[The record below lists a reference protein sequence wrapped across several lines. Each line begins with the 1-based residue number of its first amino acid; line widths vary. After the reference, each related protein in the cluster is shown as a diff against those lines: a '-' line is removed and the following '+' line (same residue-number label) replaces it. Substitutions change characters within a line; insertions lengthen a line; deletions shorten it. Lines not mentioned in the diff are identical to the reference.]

1 MPGIQRLAFYI
12 FFVSFSLTFFC
23 LIFFDH
29 GFLISLACA
38 SLTGVITS
46 GALAFIF
53 QHQVYRPL
61 NRFRNHLYTAIGERE
76 KSDQLLLDME
86 AALQELKE
94 SHKKEV
100 AQLKEIET
108 FRREFLGNVSHELK
122 TPIFAI
128 QGFIDTLLDGAMD
141 DPQVNKD
148 FLEKASKH
156 ADRLDNLVKDLLI
169 ISQLE
174 TGQLQMSMEDF
185 RIYDLV
191 LEVFEALEYKLTRK
205 GRSVRLKLVSNEFD
219 NILVHADRERI
230 RQVLTN
236 LVDNAIKY
244 GLSSGLVT
252 VQIRLKSAK
261 KAVVF
266 VSNEGKGIEAE
277 HLPRLFERFYRVD
290 KSRSREKGGTGLGLA
305 IAKHLIEA
313 HREKISVESDMEKG
327 SIFTF
332 TLTRAD

>member
-1 MPGIQRLAFYI
+1 MPGIRRLGIYLFV
-12 FFVSFSLTFFC
+12 VSFILTFLC
-23 LIFFDH
+23 LIAFDH
-29 GFLISLACA
+29 QALISLASA
-38 SLTGVITS
+38 FLTAIITS
-46 GALAFIF
+46 GVVTLIF
-53 QHQVYRPL
+53 KFQVYRPL

-86 AALQELKE
+86 SALQELKE

-174 TGQLQMSMEDF
+174 TGQLQMNMEDF

-236 LVDNAIKY
+236 LIDNAIKY
-244 GLSSGLVT
+244 GLSSGLVS
-252 VQIRLKSAK
+252 VQIRLISSK
-261 KAVVF
+261 KAVIY
-266 VSNEGKGIEAE
+266 VSNEGKGIDPE

-313 HREKISVESDMEKG
+313 HREKISVESDIEKG